1 MVTFYGNIELFSF
14 LFFLSFT
21 ISVPLS
27 QPQPPAAPA
36 PPVDV
41 SCLFQ
46 KLVDA
51 GIIPT
56 VTADKDK
63 DKAETVCRVL
73 ISFCYTWELN
83 TGFC

>member
-1 MVTFYGNIELFSF
+1 MAILNSF
-14 LFFLSFT
+14 FFFFFFFT
-21 ISVPLS
+21 VSVPLS

-41 SCLFQ
+41 SGLFQ

-63 DKAETVCRVL
+63 DKSDAVCRVL
-73 ISFCYTWELN
+73 LSFCYT
-83 TGFC
+83 